1 MSWVV
6 AMQDDDDKLT
16 DENGR
21 LSALHRYDLSGTG
34 QDKAFQRIV
43 DLVQTVLNVPM
54 SAVTLI
60 DAERQ
65 WIKAGAGMAVGSGP
79 REFAFCNETIKQ
91 RGPLAVTDATLDGRF
106 AHNPGVTGA
115 PHIRS
120 YLGVPLTTPEGYN
133 IGSLCAIDTE
143 PRPFDARQAGI
154 LSTLAQIVVEQFELR
169 QIARQDAMTGA
180 LTRRGLLA
188 EVEKEFLRAT
198 RYDRPSALMVIDVD
212 NFRVINDRHGHPAGD
227 AVLVSIANACM
238 SAMRKSDVFGRIGG
252 EEFAMLLPETEADDA
267 RDAAERIRHIVES
280 TIVETSSQLIRATV
294 SIGIAP
300 VPAGSEDALAWLSE
314 ADIALYEAK
323 QFGRN
328 RVAVVKPRRPTMPP
342 AELARQAGHP
352 N

>member
-1 MSWVV
+1 
-6 AMQDDDDKLT
+6 MQNDDEKLT
-16 DENGR
+16 DETGR
-21 LSALHRYDLSGTG
+21 LSALHRYDLPGTA
-34 QDKAFQRIV
+34 QEQPLQRIA

-54 SAVTLI
+54 AAVTLI
-60 DAERQ
+60 DAEQQ
-65 WIKAGAGMAVGSGP
+65 WIKAVAGAGLKSGP
-79 REFAFCNETIKQ
+79 RELAFCNETIKQ
-91 RGPLAVTDATLDGRF
+91 RGPLAITDATLDSRF
-106 AHNPGVTGA
+106 AENPYVTGA

-143 PRPFDARQAGI
+143 PRPFDARQAAI
-154 LSTLAQIVVEQFELR
+154 IKSLAEIVVEQFELR

-180 LTRRGLLA
+180 LTRRGFLA

-252 EEFAMLLPETEADDA
+252 EEFAMLLPETDADDA
-267 RDAAERIRHIVES
+267 RDAAERIRQIVES

-300 VPAGSEDALAWLSE
+300 IPAVSESALGWLSE
-314 ADIALYEAK
+314 ADIAVYEAK

-328 RVAVVKPRRPTMPP
+328 RVAVARARRPVTPQI
-342 AELARQAGHP
+342 ELARQVDRP